1 MSIHAYDTLGTS
13 KKLAAAGME
22 RRQAEAVAIAIAER
36 QGNLATKSDIE
47 KLDSRFEK
55 LDSRFEK
62 MDSRFE
68 KMDSRFER
76 LNSGIER
83 LNSGIE
89 RLDSGIS
96 SLRTE
101 FKSEMSSL
109 RTEFKSGMN
118 LFRSE
123 IRSERKTQFRWLL
136 TMQFATIFAI
146 VTLAYAVS

>member
-1 MSIHAYDTLGTS
+1 MSIHADDTLGTS

-47 KLDSRFEK
+47 KLDSA
-55 LDSRFEK
+55 
-62 MDSRFE
+62 
-68 KMDSRFER
+68 
-76 LNSGIER
+76 
-83 LNSGIE
+83 IE
-89 RLDSGIS
+89 RLDSSISSLRTEFKSEMS

>member
-36 QGNLATKSDIE
+36 QGNLATKSD
-47 KLDSRFEK
+47 FEK
-55 LDSRFEK
+55 L
-62 MDSRFE
+62 DSRFE

>member
-55 LDSRFEK
+55 LESD
-62 MDSRFE
+62 
-68 KMDSRFER
+68 
-76 LNSGIER
+76 
-83 LNSGIE
+83 IE
-89 RLDSGIS
+89 RLDSSIS

-101 FKSEMSSL
+101 FKSDISSLRTEVKSDISSL
-109 RTEFKSGMN
+109 RTEFKSDISSLRTEFKSDMN
-118 LFRSE
+118 SFRSE
-123 IRSERKTQFRWLL
+123 NRSEMKTQFRWLMS
-136 TMQFATIFAI
+136 MQIAVIFAI

>member
-1 MSIHAYDTLGTS
+1 MSIHVYDTLGTS

-22 RRQAEAVAIAIAER
+22 RRQAEAVAIEIAER
-36 QGNLATKSDIE
+36 QGNLATKSD
-47 KLDSRFEK
+47 FEK
-55 LDSRFEK
+55 MDSRFEK

>member
-36 QGNLATKSDIE
+36 QGNLATKSD
-47 KLDSRFEK
+47 FEK
-55 LDSRFEK
+55 LDSA
-62 MDSRFE
+62 
-68 KMDSRFER
+68 
-76 LNSGIER
+76 
-83 LNSGIE
+83 IE
-89 RLDSGIS
+89 RLDSSISSLRTEFKSEMS

>member
-47 KLDSRFEK
+47 KLESD
-55 LDSRFEK
+55 
-62 MDSRFE
+62 
-68 KMDSRFER
+68 
-76 LNSGIER
+76 
-83 LNSGIE
+83 IE
-89 RLDSGIS
+89 RLDSSISSLRTEVKSEIS

-101 FKSEMSSL
+101 FKSD
-109 RTEFKSGMN
+109 MN

-123 IRSERKTQFRWLL
+123 NRSEMKTQFRWLMS
-136 TMQFATIFAI
+136 MQIAVIFAI